1 MGATLPRTTEE
12 HQDVTVTNAGGHDGG
27 ATVDE
32 LQTNA
37 VSSHSRRWAHAHV
50 GHKPVGSGTSAPAR
64 DHHHASTD
72 TPTPYHKTKGN
83 GAGKENIQNGRG
95 KREGHRYAR

>member
-1 MGATLPRTTEE
+1 MGATLTRTTEE

-50 GHKPVGSGTSAPAR
+50 GHKPVGSGTSAPASGPPPR
-64 DHHHASTD
+64 KHRHSNTLPQD
-72 TPTPYHKTKGN
+72 KRQRRWKGEHTEWTWE
-83 GAGKENIQNGRG
+83 AGGT
-95 KREGHRYAR
+95 